1 MTSLDEQ
8 IYRLVRDRVAEA
20 PAPMSVVEVVARRE
34 ETAVGGCAPSPR
46 RRVWPVL
53 VAAAAALVATV
64 VVLDNTRDRSTEPAG
79 AVLAEHHLL
88 LPTLADGWVPS
99 RVEFEPEPWFDEG
112 YAAAIYSRE
121 SPAARLQLTAYP
133 RTGSALS
140 FPNRF
145 ELADGRKGS
154 WDFGCAGGS
163 GMCFD
168 LRSAGQYVHG
178 AVSGAGIDGAH
189 VAALEEL
196 AGFVSTDAN
205 GVPVIDPSSGF
216 VVEHSGE
223 VAQGG
228 DRLSIDFV
236 SGGGDGI
243 VLGLTIEVG
252 GQPVEAA
259 LRAGAWADEREVDGV
274 EYWLAH
280 QGSMVIWW
288 HGGALYKMFGAPTD
302 ADVFELATTAQS
314 ATWIDIAELAGQIGS
329 TALLAEATE
338 IGVAGRTLDFEERRI
353 GDHVY
358 ACLDDG
364 SEPVCRAVWQ
374 DGAASI
380 VLDGHWYLVQ
390 YDRSSTPAPI
400 LEMVVTGRN
409 RWRVSAIAD
418 DMTTVRIGV
427 DPFIITRPRF

>member
-8 IYRLVRDRVAEA
+8 ISRLVRDRVAEA
-20 PAPMSVVEVVARRE
+20 PVPLSAAEVVARRV
-34 ETAVGGCAPSPR
+34 ETAFATAAPSPH
-46 RRVWPVL
+46 RRVWPVV
-53 VAAAAALVATV
+53 VAAAAALVAV
-64 VVLDNTRDRSTEPAG
+64 VVVDTTRDRTTQPTD

-88 LPTLADGWVPS
+88 LPMVADEWVPS
-99 RVEFEPEPWFDEG
+99 RVEFEPEPRFDEG
-112 YAAAIYSRE
+112 YAAAIYRRE

-178 AVSGAGIDGAH
+178 AVSGAGIDGAD

-228 DRLSIDFV
+228 DRLRIDFV

-274 EYWLAH
+274 EYWVAR
-280 QGSMVIWW
+280 QESMVIWW
-288 HGGALYKMFGAPTD
+288 HDGALYKMFGVPTH
-302 ADVFELATTAQS
+302 ADVFELATSARP
-314 ATWIDIAELAGQIGS
+314 ATWNDIAELAGRIGS
-329 TALLAEATE
+329 TALPAESTE
-338 IGVAGRTLDFEERRI
+338 VGVAGRTLEFEERRI

-358 ACLDDG
+358 ACLADG

-374 DGAASI
+374 DSAASI
-380 VLDGHWYLVQ
+380 LLNGHWYLVQ
-390 YDRSSTPAPI
+390 YDRSSSPAPI

-427 DPFIITRPRF
+427 DPFIITRPRW